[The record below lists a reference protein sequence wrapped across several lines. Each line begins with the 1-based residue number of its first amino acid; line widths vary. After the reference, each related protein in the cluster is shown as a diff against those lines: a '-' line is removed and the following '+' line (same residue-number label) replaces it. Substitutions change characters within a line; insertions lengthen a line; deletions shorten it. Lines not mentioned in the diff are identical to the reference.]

1 MDEHHDIDVNAIMR
15 KIQSQVRT
23 RTGDGV
29 AIPGPVPPAT
39 NGSGEP
45 PPTFSPEESAQITL
59 ERLLAFRDQEFI
71 HAVYRHVLR
80 REPDP
85 IGVAYYLT
93 SLRTGSLTRV
103 EILVNVRFSQ
113 EGRQVGAVIP
123 GLTRSYWTI
132 RVAKL
137 PVVGY
142 LLQMVYGI
150 WRLPVLMKNLVSQDA
165 YLACRFSQLGE
176 RVQELEGVMDGKTQ
190 QAASSFHELLQAK
203 ADRQEVAALRATAN
217 PAASMSMVVELQHH
231 LARLEFAKANRKEF
245 AILDE
250 RMNSALSLKAERQEV
265 AAVTGQVE
273 AKADRQEVAALAG
286 QVEAKA
292 DRQEV
297 AALAGQVKAKADRQ
311 EVAAL
316 AGQVETKADRQ
327 EVAALAGHM
336 EAKADRQEVAALAGQ
351 VETKAERQEVAALAG
366 QVEAKAER
374 QEVAAL
380 AGQVETKA
388 DRQEVAALTG
398 QMEAKA
404 ERQEVAALVGQMEAK
419 AERQEV
425 AALAGQVETK
435 AGRQEVAALAGQMEA
450 KAERQEVAALVG
462 QMEAKAERQ
471 EVAALVGQVEAVGA
485 SKADQH
491 HLVAFEGRIALCEN
505 SRVDPNQVASLDGNL
520 QTVAHQIA
528 VCRQDLQDQ
537 HRRLGLFLELARKRM
552 PEAFTTQQLTQLV
565 SEEDHFLDSLYV
577 AFEDRFRGGREAVRD
592 GLKIYLPYVQKL
604 MGKAG
609 KRFPVLDVAC
619 GRGEWL
625 ELLEA
630 QHYSAKGVDVNRAAL
645 EQCRELGLDVV
656 EDDAL
661 EFLRKQPK
669 NAFSAV
675 TCFHYIEHID
685 FGSLVA
691 LLDESLRVLR
701 PGGLAIFE
709 TPNARN
715 ILVCAGDFYRDPTHK
730 NPVFPE
736 TLESIAELRGFSKS
750 TAYCFDDARTELIPF
765 SKYPFNELNDYVRVS
780 RDAAW
785 IGVKPL

>member
-425 AALAGQVETK
+425 AAL
-435 AGRQEVAALAGQMEA
+435 
-450 KAERQEVAALVG
+450 
-462 QMEAKAERQ
+462 
-471 EVAALVGQVEAVGA
+471 VGQVEAVGA